1 MAITNYWRRIGVA
14 TLVTAV
20 FAVAVPIGIAVGPAG
35 AAGASAVTTPVAT
48 TTKLVSSR
56 PLANYGNAGAITAT
70 VKSLTTGAGVPT
82 GTVDFSIDGGWYQSV
97 PLDAVGK
104 ARLPLADIYPAF
116 FPGPHQVTASYSGDA
131 THDPSEAAAITQT
144 LVGISTAPVSTISL
158 NSRGLPVFT
167 PRTFTLSSVNPVGC
181 NVLLFNNTPSTVL
194 LAYGTPGS
202 WKRLPFGAVGP
213 GQYGSV
219 GVGIAPFTG
228 YFTTTANLANYVTIH
243 CR

>member
-1 MAITNYWRRIGVA
+1 MAITKRGSRFGLTALVA
-14 TLVTAV
+14 ALL
-20 FAVAVPIGIAVGPAG
+20 AVGVLAAPAG
-35 AAGASAVTTPVAT
+35 ATLTTAVTTPVAT
-48 TTKLVSSR
+48 STKLVSSK

-82 GTVDFSIDGGWYQSV
+82 GTVDFSIDGGWYQTAT
-97 PLDAVGK
+97 LDAVGK
-104 ARLPLADIYPAF
+104 ARLPLADIYPAY

-131 THDPSEAAAITQT
+131 THDPSAAAPITQT

-158 NSRGLPVFT
+158 NARGLPVFS

-219 GVGIAPFTG
+219 GVGMAPFTG
-228 YFTTTANLANYVTIH
+228 FFTTTANLANYVTIH